1 MIRVLPRLMPIDYYP
16 PGRGA
21 GHFLRNINMA
31 DEKTLNEYLIRQLTG
46 LQNTIRTT
54 ANYANMLIEEM
65 LNGINSADV
74 PTPAAPRP
82 EIKPHARI
90 LTESERKALG
100 EVRAACVRKAAAD
113 GSKEIQ
119 LFLQEH
125 GVRSVFDLDPKF
137 YPDLLKLC
145 EIKED
150 C

>member
-1 MIRVLPRLMPIDYYP
+1 
-16 PGRGA
+16 
-21 GHFLRNINMA
+21 MA

-46 LQNTIRTT
+46 LHNTIRTT
-54 ANYANMLIEEM
+54 ADYANMLIEEM
-65 LNGINSADV
+65 LSSINSADA
-74 PTPAAPRP
+74 PAESKR

-113 GSKEIQ
+113 GSKEIL

-137 YPDLLKLC
+137 YPDLLKIC
-145 EIKED
+145 NVKED

>member
-1 MIRVLPRLMPIDYYP
+1 
-16 PGRGA
+16 
-21 GHFLRNINMA
+21 MA

-46 LQNTIRTT
+46 LNDSVQKSARF
-54 ANYANMLIEEM
+54 ANMLIDEMLYANMLIEEM
-65 LNGINSADV
+65 LNSINSADA
-74 PTPAAPRP
+74 PAPAPAEPRP

-113 GSKEIQ
+113 GSKEIL

-125 GVRSVFDLDPKF
+125 GVRSVFDLDSKF
-137 YPDLLKLC
+137 YPDLLKIC
-145 EIKED
+145 DVKED

>member
-1 MIRVLPRLMPIDYYP
+1 
-16 PGRGA
+16 
-21 GHFLRNINMA
+21 MA
-31 DEKTLNEYLIRQLTG
+31 ETLNEYLIRQLTG
-46 LQNTIRTT
+46 VNESIQKSAR
-54 ANYANMLIEEM
+54 YAQMLTEEM
-65 LNGINSADV
+65 INSIKNADA
-74 PTPAAPRP
+74 PAPVESKR

-90 LTESERKALG
+90 LTESERKALS

-113 GSKEIQ
+113 GSKEIL

-125 GVRSVFDLDPKF
+125 GVRSIFNLNSKF

>member
-1 MIRVLPRLMPIDYYP
+1 
-16 PGRGA
+16 
-21 GHFLRNINMA
+21 MA
-31 DEKTLNEYLIRQLTG
+31 ETLNEYLIRKLTG
-46 LQNTIRTT
+46 LHNTIRTT
-54 ANYANMLIEEM
+54 ADYANMLIEEI
-65 LNGINSADV
+65 LNGIKNADA
-74 PTPAAPRP
+74 PAPVESKR

-90 LTESERKALG
+90 LTEEERKALG

-113 GSKEIQ
+113 GSKEIL

-125 GVRSVFDLDPKF
+125 GVRSVFDLDSKF